1 MGIGA
6 KALGLGLTGLFIY
19 PEIGKVQNAAKE
31 GKALKQVLGSTINF
45 GKWMAIPA
53 ALAMA
58 NPVTIVGAA
67 AVGLAGFVLPSLIPE
82 IDVTENSH
90 QGLSLVG

>member
-6 KALGLGLTGLFIY
+6 KALSLGLTGLFIY

-31 GKALKQVLGSTINF
+31 GKALKQVLGSTVNF
-45 GKWMAIPA
+45 GKWLTIPA
-53 ALAMA
+53 LLAMT
-58 NPVTIVGAA
+58 NPVSVAGAA

-82 IDVTENSH
+82 IDVAENKH
-90 QGLSLVG
+90 QGFSLLG

>member
-31 GKALKQVLGSTINF
+31 GKAFKQVLGSAVNF
-45 GKWMAIPA
+45 GKWMAVPA
-53 ALAMA
+53 ALAMT
-58 NPVTIVGAA
+58 NPVTAVGAA
-67 AVGLAGFVLPSLIPE
+67 AVGIAGFILPNLIPD
-82 IDVTENSH
+82 IDVAENKH
-90 QGLSLVG
+90 QGFSMLG

>member
-1 MGIGA
+1 MGIGS

-31 GKALKQVLGSTINF
+31 GKALKQVLGSTVNF

-53 ALAMA
+53 LLAMT
-58 NPVTIVGAA
+58 NPVTVVGAA
-67 AVGLAGFVLPSLIPE
+67 TVGLAGFILPSLVPE
-82 IDVTENSH
+82 IDVAEKKN
-90 QGLSLVG
+90 QGFSLLG